1 MSLSNLLT
9 RVLPTI
15 NRSQQ
20 CPECGEAFA
29 CEIRLQGC
37 WCREVKLSASTLEA
51 LRGKYKSCLCRLCLE
66 KAETKYSGENQ
77 QVVDEVEK
85 NFKGYTNMETIS

>member
-1 MSLSNLLT
+1 MSLSKLLT

-85 NFKGYTNMETIS
+85 NFKGHTNMETIS

>member
-1 MSLSNLLT
+1 MSLSKLLT

-77 QVVDEVEK
+77 
-85 NFKGYTNMETIS
+85 